1 MTKIS
6 WRRKQARVDCRVCG
20 FSGQGQQVLN
30 LVNSAGMKLAP
41 IECPQCRSLHIVD
54 TPIEFSQSQF
64 EVEAYATVNAG
75 IDSIASMVSSMPAD
89 SVTNFVDIGCGF
101 GFSLALA
108 RDLYGWNVSGFEPSP
123 LGIAGAS
130 TWGLD
135 IRNEYF
141 TPESSLTDAPDFI
154 LSSEVIEHVPE
165 PTEFLTTIRDQMKP
179 DAVLMLSTPNRA
191 VVSQESPAG
200 VVESALSPGFH
211 VFVASAQG
219 MRTLL
224 RRAGFE
230 HIRVEERG
238 ESLFI
243 GASRS
248 GPALDKLVFRDIP
261 RTSLEDWYRR
271 ARQRVE
277 LGTSLHLSLSRRLF
291 DSYVATGK
299 LAEARVLR
307 NELATEFKAVFGTDD
322 FESLV
327 QNQNIGPDSFALPV
341 IASLSY
347 GDGILALLG
356 DGDALRAAEAFGMSI
371 SATDAW
377 HALGG
382 PPHLALLNMSREAF
396 LNRLV
401 ALARVRPAD
410 AEREAL
416 SSEDAHEALSYDYI
430 LARVAV
436 EGITSGHADQL
447 TKLIAECRSRVDEL
461 CDSTESTHRTAAQDA
476 LFMIAGVFER
486 SGNLALATK
495 LYEQCVRHCLEEP
508 LVSRHEINLVRHATE
523 ALVRLGA
530 QAPAPQT
537 GALLAKVTVGD
548 PLPDVFFGADTFWRD
563 ASGVFIEGW
572 AHLGAIPVSGIT
584 VSHGSVTVE
593 ARTKLRPDLHVVYGD
608 LPANSSNGFR
618 AYIPQGRGEHL
629 DITLTSKKGNMVV
642 RWRMPHETLPRV
654 AGAPI
659 ADAASSGGPSH
670 ATLGES
676 VWDEADGFRTL
687 IRTTLAEAVD
697 GPVLAIGIRTD
708 NNEQLAATRALF
720 GGREI
725 ISLDIHSGN
734 GVDVVGDIHDVQS
747 IFADAQFA
755 CVYSDSVIEHLAMPW
770 VAALEMLRVL
780 KPGGVLAHSI
790 PWVWPSHS
798 QPNDFF
804 RMSAEGLHNLF
815 SPQIGCRTI
824 QTGEGALARVV
835 PEPSW
840 RTGLYEDMPS
850 LVSPSMTWIVSQKVS
865 DAASAAHWPYDSEQG
880 RIQAAEYPEGGINRD
895 WTQR

>member
-6 WRRKQARVDCRVCG
+6 WRRKPAQVDCRVCG
-20 FSGQGQQVLN
+20 FSGQGHQVLS
-30 LVNSAGMKLAP
+30 LVDAAGTKLAP
-41 IECPQCRSLHIVD
+41 IECPQCLSLQIVD

-75 IDSIASMVSSMPAD
+75 IDSIASMVSSMPAE

-108 RDLYGWNVSGFEPSP
+108 RDLHGWNVSGFEPSP
-123 LGIAGAS
+123 LGVAGAA

-141 TPESSLTDAPDFI
+141 TPESTLADAPDFI

-165 PTEFLTTIRDQMKP
+165 PVAFLTTIRDQMKP

-243 GASRS
+243 GASHS

-261 RTSLEDWYRR
+261 RSSLEAWYRR
-271 ARQRVE
+271 ALQRVE
-277 LGTSLHLSLSRRLF
+277 PETSLHLSLGRRLF
-291 DSYVATGK
+291 DSYIATGK

-307 NELATEFKAVFGTDD
+307 TELTSEFEAIFGTDD
-322 FESLV
+322 FATMV
-327 QNQNIGPDSFALPV
+327 QSRTVGPDSLALPI
-341 IASLSY
+341 IASVSY

-356 DGDALRAAEAFGMSI
+356 DGDALRAAEAFGMAT
-371 SATDAW
+371 SAVDAW

-382 PPHLALLNMSREAF
+382 PQHLSLLNMSREAF

-416 SSEDAHEALSYDYI
+416 SSEGAHEALFYGYL

-436 EGITSGHADQL
+436 EGIACGHADQL
-447 TKLIAECRSRVDEL
+447 TKLIAQCRARVDEL
-461 CDSTESTHRTAAQDA
+461 CASTETTHRTAGQDA

-486 SGNLALATK
+486 TGNLALATK
-495 LYEQCVRHCLEEP
+495 LYEQCVRQCLAEP
-508 LVSRHEINLVRHATE
+508 LVSRHEINLIRHATE
-523 ALVRLGA
+523 ALGRLGIA
-530 QAPAPQT
+530 ASEA
-537 GALLAKVTVGD
+537 GALLASVTARE
-548 PLPDVFFGADTFWRD
+548 PLPDVFFRPDTFWRD

-572 AHLGAIPVSGIT
+572 AHLGSLPVTGIT
-584 VSHGSVTVE
+584 VRHGSVTVE
-593 ARTKLRPDLHVVYGD
+593 ARTKLRPDLHAVYAD
-608 LPANSSNGFR
+608 IPTNSSNGFR

-629 DITLTSKKGNMVV
+629 DITLASKKGNMVV
-642 RWRMPHETLPRV
+642 RWQMPHETLPRV
-654 AGAPI
+654 AGAPV
-659 ADAASSGGPSH
+659 ANTPASGVPSQANLGDGVRDAA
-670 ATLGES
+670 
-676 VWDEADGFRTL
+676 DEFHNL
-687 IRTTLAEAVD
+687 IRTTLAEAVE

-720 GGREI
+720 GDREI

-734 GVDVVGDIHDVQS
+734 GVDVVGDIHDVRS
-747 IFADAQFA
+747 IFTDAQFA
-755 CVYSDSVIEHLAMPW
+755 CVYSESVIEHLAMPW

-804 RMSAEGLHNLF
+804 RISAEGLHNLF

-840 RTGLYEDMPS
+840 RTALYEDMPS
-850 LVSPSMTWIVSQKVS
+850 LVSPSMTWIVSQKIS
-865 DAASAAHWPYDSEQG
+865 DAASAARWPYDSENG